1 MLPDIE
7 LVIARFE
14 EDLSWVRRVPPSI
27 RVRIFNKG
35 ASAALPP
42 DFMSRCEVEVAVL
55 PNVGREAHSYLTHL
69 AGRYRQVSPVTIF
82 CQGHPFDH
90 APDFHKRLRAVVE
103 GKEVPNPFLWYGF
116 LDDSD
121 DPLGE
126 RLFVPWSKNK
136 DHRRLPTGLLYAEL
150 FGERSP
156 DLFCFRGGA
165 QFAVA
170 AGGVHRR
177 PLEFYQRAL
186 ECSVSVPDA
195 AHCFERM
202 WDRIFGKPMISPAS
216 LAPDGIRYHK
226 RIRRLE
232 SLQDGSLE
240 EYR

>member
-1 MLPDIE
+1 MLPDVE

-14 EDLSWVRRVPPSI
+14 EDLRWVRHIPPSV
-27 RVRIFNKG
+27 RVSIFNKG
-35 ASAALPP
+35 ASPALPP
-42 DFMSRCEVEVAVL
+42 DFTSRGKVEITML

-69 AGRYRQVSPVTIF
+69 VERYGQTSPVTIF

-90 APDFHKRLRAVVE
+90 APDFHERLRAVAE
-103 GKEVPNPFLWYGF
+103 GKEVPDPFLWYGF

-126 RLFVPWSKNK
+126 RLFVPWSKNP
-136 DHRRLPTGLLYAEL
+136 DRRMLSTGLLYAEL

-170 AGGVHRR
+170 ARGVQRR
-177 PLEFYQRAL
+177 PREFYQRAL
-186 ECSVSVPDA
+186 ECSARVPDA

-202 WDRIFGKPMISPAS
+202 WDRIFGNPMISPAS
-216 LAPDGIRYHK
+216 LAPDGVRYHK

-232 SLQDGSLE
+232 VPSEENAE

>member
-1 MLPDIE
+1 MLSNVE

-14 EDLSWVRRVPPSI
+14 EDLRWVRRIPPSV

-35 ASAALPP
+35 ASPALPP
-42 DFMSRCEVEVAVL
+42 DFTSCGEVEITEL

-69 AGRYRQVSPVTIF
+69 VERYGQTSPVTIF

-90 APDFHKRLRAVVE
+90 APDFHERLRAVAE
-103 GKEVPNPFLWYGF
+103 GKEVPDPFLWYGF

-126 RLFVPWSKNK
+126 RLFVPWSKNP
-136 DHRRLPTGLLYAEL
+136 DRRMLSTGLLYDEL

-170 AGGVHRR
+170 ARGVKRH
-177 PLEFYQRAL
+177 PHEFYQKAL
-186 ECSVSVPDA
+186 ECSVRVPDA

-202 WDRIFGKPMISPAS
+202 WDRIFGNPMISPAS
-216 LAPDGIRYHK
+216 LAPDGVRYHK

-232 SLQDGSLE
+232 VPSKENAE